1 MILRL
6 NYFEVLVV
14 IKVRERGKSMDINY
28 DLYKIFYHVALN
40 GSFTIASEKLYVS
53 QSAVTQSVKK
63 LEGELGRAI
72 I

>member
-1 MILRL
+1 
-6 NYFEVLVV
+6 
-14 IKVRERGKSMDINY
+14 MDINY

-40 GSFTIASEKLYVS
+40 GSFTKASEKLYVS